1 MQDLM
6 VWENLFEQHII
17 SMQITDPAHDL
28 LHFRRVVA
36 LAKKLCRAEQ
46 ARPEIVV
53 PAAWLHDFIII
64 PKNSPQ
70 RKIASQLAA
79 QAASQF
85 LEQHGYPASLIP
97 GISHAI
103 EAHSFSANIY
113 PHTIEA
119 KIVQDADRLD
129 ALGAIG
135 IARCFALSGAMGRP
149 FYEENDPFCTQR
161 HPDDSINTLDH
172 FYLKLFKLVDSLQT
186 KSGYEEGYRRT
197 QFMMTYVDQL
207 SSELLPA

>member
-1 MQDLM
+1 MQDLAA
-6 VWENLFEQHII
+6 WETLFEQHII
-17 SMQITDPAHDL
+17 SMQITDSAHDL

-36 LAKKLCRAEQ
+36 LAKKLCQQEQ
-46 ARPEIVV
+46 ARPEVV
-53 PAAWLHDFIII
+53 IPAAWLHDFIII

-85 LEQHGYPASLIP
+85 LKQHKYPAFLIP
-97 GISHAI
+97 DISHAI

-113 PHTIEA
+113 PRTIEA

-135 IARCFALSGAMGRP
+135 IARCFALSGVMGRP
-149 FYEENDPFCTQR
+149 FYEEKDPFCTQR
-161 HPDDSINTLDH
+161 RPDDSVNTLDH
-172 FYLKLFKLVDSLQT
+172 FYLKLFKLVNSLQT

-207 SSELLPA
+207 SSELL